1 MGAPAP
7 AAAAWRGGAG
17 SAGVGASVGIGAPSV
32 IQQTDA
38 DEPHVVALKEVVKA
52 ADANGLL
59 SLLQSPPGF
68 PPFPPFF

>member
-1 MGAPAP
+1 
-7 AAAAWRGGAG
+7 
-17 SAGVGASVGIGAPSV
+17 V